1 MFDSYI
7 GDIDHDIS
15 VLAMDKILYDNGSE
29 QLQEVTVA
37 NKNDS
42 VTDSEIHSDSE
53 YNTFFEALLSMD
65 GYIDEDESDETDFTV
80 MVFRNGCL
88 KRYIGL
94 ALKYGSMNG
103 IPKGNNFWISRLETH
118 INNKMRSIGDYS
130 YDWDYNVSSTRKAFL
145 KVYIGPE
152 FYQTVSMIKAVASI
166 LNFAEVSCG
175 ELERL
180 TDKKTAKIIPMKKQK
195 ERKMAA

>member
-15 VLAMDKILYDNGSE
+15 VLAMDKILYDNGF
-29 QLQEVTVA
+29 
-37 NKNDS
+37 S

-130 YDWDYNVSSTRKAFL
+130 YDWDYNGFFEGIYRSGILPDSKYDKSRRLYT
-145 KVYIGPE
+145 E
-152 FYQTVSMIKAVASI
+152 FCRGLLRGA
-166 LNFAEVSCG
+166 
-175 ELERL
+175 
-180 TDKKTAKIIPMKKQK
+180 
-195 ERKMAA
+195 

>member
-15 VLAMDKILYDNGSE
+15 VLAMDKILYDNGF
-29 QLQEVTVA
+29 
-37 NKNDS
+37 S

-80 MVFRNGCL
+80 MVFKNGCL

-103 IPKGNNFWISRLETH
+103 IPKGNNFWISRLEAH
-118 INNKMRSIGDYS
+118 ISNKMRSIGDYS
-130 YDWDYNVSSTRKAFL
+130 YDWDYNVSSTKKAFL

-152 FYQTVSMIKAVASI
+152 FYQTVEMIQAIASI
-166 LNFAEVSCG
+166 LHFAEASCK

-180 TDKKTAKIIPMKKQK
+180 TEKRKAEIIPMKKRK

>member
-15 VLAMDKILYDNGSE
+15 VLAMDKILYDNGF
-29 QLQEVTVA
+29 
-37 NKNDS
+37 S

-65 GYIDEDESDETDFTV
+65 GYIDEDESDETDCTV
-80 MVFRNGCL
+80 MIFRNGCL

-103 IPKGNNFWISRLETH
+103 IPKGNNFWISRLEAH
-118 INNKMRSIGDYS
+118 ISNKMRSIGDYS
-130 YDWDYNVSSTRKAFL
+130 YDWDYNVSSTKKAFL

-152 FYQTVSMIKAVASI
+152 FYQTVEMIQTIASI
-166 LNFAEVSCG
+166 LHFAEASCK

-180 TDKKTAKIIPMKKQK
+180 TEKRKAEIIPMKKRK
-195 ERKMAA
+195 ERKKAA

>member
-15 VLAMDKILYDNGSE
+15 VLAMDKILYDNGFP
-29 QLQEVTVA
+29 
-37 NKNDS
+37 

-53 YNTFFEALLSMD
+53 YETFFDTLLYLD
-65 GYIDEDESDETDFTV
+65 GYIDEDESDEADCTV
-80 MVFRNGCL
+80 MVFRNDCL

-103 IPKGNNFWISRLETH
+103 IPKDNNFWIKRLEAYIANSMH
-118 INNKMRSIGDYS
+118 SITDENYYYDY
-130 YDWDYNVSSTRKAFL
+130 YLSSTRKFSL
-145 KVYIGPE
+145 QVYIYNGFTE
-152 FYQTVSMIKAVASI
+152 TAGMVQAIASI
-166 LNFAEVSCG
+166 LHFAEDSCK

-180 TDKKTAKIIPMKKQK
+180 TEKRKAKIISMKKQK

>member
-15 VLAMDKILYDNGSE
+15 VLAMDKILYDNGF
-29 QLQEVTVA
+29 
-37 NKNDS
+37 S

-103 IPKGNNFWISRLETH
+103 IPKGNNFWISRLEAR

-130 YDWDYNVSSTRKAFL
+130 YNWDYNVSSTRKAFL

-180 TDKKTAKIIPMKKQK
+180 TEKKTMKIIPMKKQK